1 MCQSGSMAR
10 TISAHRVATLLG
22 DAPRRRPAY
31 ESVADALRLLI
42 DDGRI
47 PAGTRLPSE
56 RSLAEVV
63 GCSRTTI
70 TRAYATLAERGF
82 AVARHGSGTHSL
94 LPDAGVRDGRGV
106 LEPGDRSGPQL
117 IDLTCAVLPPP
128 PQVHSAYERALNEWP
143 QYLAGSGYYP
153 LGVPALR
160 EVIAQRYTDRGLP
173 TNADEVMI
181 TSGAVAAHALVAR
194 AHLTRGSK
202 VLVDSPT
209 YPNGLAA
216 LRADGARP
224 IAVPL
229 DEDGWDLPTWEST
242 IERSNAGAALLLPD
256 FQNPTGA
263 LMSDED
269 RSRFGRALG
278 RGKVLGLVDETLTE
292 TGLDDGPMPTP
303 FAAHHRDTVTI
314 GGASKSHWSGLRVG
328 WLRAPVRLLP
338 AMAAARTTLDL
349 GSPVLEQLALIELMT
364 QDEAIAAERTRMARA
379 RRDVLAEALR
389 EKLPQWRFRVPRGG
403 LCLWVTL
410 PQPVSTP
417 FVIAAE
423 REGILLAP
431 GPRFAA
437 ENGLERHLRVPFTAP
452 EVTLLTAVQAMATA
466 WGRIDR
472 SEAGST
478 TAAWPL
484 IA

>member
-1 MCQSGSMAR
+1 MPR

-22 DAPRRRPAY
+22 DAPRRPPAY
-31 ESVADALRLLI
+31 ASVADALRLLI

-56 RSLAEVV
+56 RSLAEALA
-63 GCSRTTI
+63 CSRTTI
-70 TRAYATLAERGF
+70 TRAYATLTERGF
-82 AVARHGSGTHSL
+82 AEARHGSGTLTL
-94 LPDAGVRDGRGV
+94 LPDAATRDGRGALV
-106 LEPGDRSGPQL
+106 PGDPSSPGA

-128 PQVHSAYERALNEWP
+128 HQVHGAYESALNEWP
-143 QYLAGSGYYP
+143 QYLSGSGYYP

-173 TNADEVMI
+173 TSADEVMI
-181 TSGAVAAHALVAR
+181 TSGAVGAHALVAR
-194 AHLTRGSK
+194 AHLARGAR

-224 IAVPL
+224 VAVPL
-229 DEDGWDLPTWEST
+229 DDDGWDLSSWESAV
-242 IERSNAGAALLLPD
+242 ERSGASAALLLPD

-269 RSRFGRALG
+269 RGRVGRAL
-278 RGKVLGLVDETLTE
+278 RRSEVLGIVDETLAE
-292 TGLDDGPMPTP
+292 TSLDDTPMPAP

-328 WLRAPVRLLP
+328 WVRAPARLMSAL
-338 AMAAARTTLDL
+338 ASARTALDL
-349 GSPVLEQLALIELMT
+349 GSPVLEQLALIELMA
-364 QDEAIAAERTRMARA
+364 QDETIAAERSRTART
-379 RRDVLAEALR
+379 RRDVLADALA
-389 EKLPQWRFRVPRGG
+389 EHLPEWRFRVPRGG

-410 PQPVSTP
+410 PEPVSTP

-423 REGILLAP
+423 REGVLLAP

-437 ENGLERHLRVPFTAP
+437 ESGLERHLRVPFTAP
-452 EVTLLTAVQAMATA
+452 EATLVAAAAAMASA
-466 WGRIDR
+466 WGQLDR
-472 SEAGST
+472 RDRGSRAAG
-478 TAAWPL
+478 WPL

>member
-1 MCQSGSMAR
+1 MPR

-22 DAPRRRPAY
+22 DAPHRTPAY
-31 ESVADALRLLI
+31 AAVADALRLLI

-56 RSLAEVV
+56 RSLAEVL
-63 GCSRTTI
+63 GCSRTTV
-70 TRAYATLAERGF
+70 TRAYGTLTDRGF
-82 AVARHGSGTHSL
+82 AVAQRGSGTLTL
-94 LPDAGVRDGRGV
+94 LPDAASRDGRGALV
-106 LEPGDRSGPQL
+106 PGGPSAPGA

-128 PQVHSAYERALNEWP
+128 HQVHGAYERALREWP
-143 QYLAGSGYYP
+143 QYLSGSGYYP

-173 TNADEVMI
+173 TSADEVMI
-181 TSGAVAAHALVAR
+181 TSGAVGAHAVVAR
-194 AHLTRGSK
+194 AHLARGAK

-224 IAVPL
+224 VAVPL
-229 DEDGWDLPTWEST
+229 DDSGWDLPSWESA
-242 IERSNAGAALLLPD
+242 IEGSGASAALLLPD

-263 LMSDED
+263 LMTDED
-269 RSRFGRALG
+269 RGRLGRAL
-278 RGKVLGLVDETLTE
+278 RRREVLGLVDETLTE
-292 TGLDDGPMPTP
+292 TDLEGEPMPAP

-328 WLRAPVRLLP
+328 WLRAPVRLMP
-338 AMAAARTTLDL
+338 ALASARTALDL
-349 GSPVLEQLALIELMT
+349 GSPVLEQLALIELMA
-364 QDEAIAAERTRMARA
+364 QDDDIAAERTRTARA
-379 RRDVLAEALR
+379 RRDVLTDALAEQ
-389 EKLPQWRFRVPRGG
+389 LPQWRFRVPRGG
-403 LCLWVTL
+403 LCLWVRL

-423 REGILLAP
+423 REGVLLAP

-437 ENGLERHLRVPFTAP
+437 ESGLERHLRVPFTAP
-452 EVTLLTAVQAMATA
+452 EATLLAAVEAMASA
-466 WGRIDR
+466 WGRMDR
-472 SEAGST
+472 SDRGSPT
-478 TAAWPL
+478 MAHPL